1 MKKLVYILFCVFVPM
16 LASCDRRVIYEDN
29 LYSAIYDIGTNDWTY
44 LEKATGEP
52 YLAVTLTL
60 KEITK
65 QVCETGSVQ
74 CFRVYSDG
82 TQACLPFQTYRKWTD
97 ETTGQEITFQDPSL
111 NSYSRSSIV
120 LQNLFQGLY
129 KLGPDG
135 ETFIPACAESYE
147 VSEDGISWTKAL
159 SYTTDGVTD
168 GYEYI
173 KLNTQGKF
181 IRLVGHGNSANT
193 WNSIM
198 EFGVV
203 DTRDW

>member
-97 ETTGQEITFQDPSL
+97 ETTGQEITFQDQFDFEF
-111 NSYSRSSIV
+111 NVGAVY
-120 LQNLFQGLY
+120 LY
-129 KLGPDG
+129 
-135 ETFIPACAESYE
+135 
-147 VSEDGISWTKAL
+147 
-159 SYTTDGVTD
+159 YTTSDFDYPDTEPD
-168 GYEYI
+168 P
-173 KLNTQGKF
+173 
-181 IRLVGHGNSANT
+181 IR
-193 WNSIM
+193 IR
-198 EFGVV
+198 VV
-203 DTRDW
+203 VHY